1 MKLAKIS
8 CENIWSVKVGVHLK
22 KFSTPK
28 NCHSVQKN
36 WLIRN
41 KPSKMFFSSAKV
53 VTFRPNLVTLSIIP
67 KFGCVLF
74 SHPSSRFERKSFAAK
89 RLSNRQRMGKLGSS
103 FIASFKTD
111 FSVFAKVV
119 SFEDSKTPSLPPLLF
134 IIHTSQRGAGT
145 LGRSLHAV

>member
-1 MKLAKIS
+1 MKLAQIGCK
-8 CENIWSVKVGVHLK
+8 NIWSVKVGVHLK
-22 KFSTPK
+22 KSQPPK
-28 NCHSVQKN
+28 IATVCKKIALFEINPQKC
-36 WLIRN
+36 
-41 KPSKMFFSSAKV
+41 FFSSAKV
-53 VTFRPNLVTLSIIP
+53 VTFRPNLVTLSTIP

-89 RLSNRQRMGKLGSS
+89 RLSNRQRMGKVGSS